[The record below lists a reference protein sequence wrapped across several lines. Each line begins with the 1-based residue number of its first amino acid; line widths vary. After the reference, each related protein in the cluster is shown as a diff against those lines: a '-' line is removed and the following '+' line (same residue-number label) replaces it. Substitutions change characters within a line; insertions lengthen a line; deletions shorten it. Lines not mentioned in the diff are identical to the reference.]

1 MTEGAECGCKS
12 GLSWELGTTGQFLVD
27 TGHLL
32 IPGMAVWRMCH
43 RCVAMHLLR
52 VGRRREGDGERV
64 PVLWIAGSSMPG
76 VRAVYVDLLWHCAS
90 VSGVWVCP
98 GHCLWPPD
106 QAKKQL
112 FFFFLELPLCKVTN
126 IPGS

>member
-1 MTEGAECGCKS
+1 MTEGAKCGCKS

-64 PVLWIAGSSMPG
+64 PVLWIAGSSMQG
-76 VRAVYVDLLWHCAS
+76 VRAMYVDLLWHRAS
-90 VSGVWVCP
+90 VSGVWVCLLRTLP
-98 GHCLWPPD
+98 VDLIR
-106 QAKKQL
+106 QRNT
-112 FFFFLELPLCKVTN
+112 FFIYTKLCPK
-126 IPGS
+126 